1 MKAWHL
7 AALTLSLWYMLMPP
21 ISKGGGIDATAPL
34 RQWQRE
40 LAFSVKGSCTD
51 ELMTEID
58 RAAKS
63 PAANARSLS
72 RLKQS
77 ICISEDD
84 PRLGAAKPKRSD

>member
-1 MKAWHL
+1 MKASHL

-21 ISKGGGIDATAPL
+21 ISKGGGIDAAAPL
-34 RQWQRE
+34 RQWQRT

-58 RAAKS
+58 RAAKN
-63 PAANARSLS
+63 PANARSLS

-84 PRLGAAKPKRSD
+84 PRLGASKPKRSD